1 MPAAHAAVC
10 FLFTDI
16 EGSTR
21 LWEQHTERMRA
32 ALACHDEIARR
43 AVRAHRG
50 RLVKTTGDG
59 IHAVFDDALDALA
72 ATLQILH
79 TLADPPATAGLALA
93 LRCGLHTAAEEARDH
108 DFYGPE
114 VNRAAR
120 IMAAAHGGQLLLSQ
134 VVADSLRGRL
144 PPGVALRDLGAVR
157 LRDLALPER
166 VWQVLAPPLRADF
179 PALRSLAAT
188 PNNLAQPLN
197 RFINREQVLA
207 ELHGLLAQ
215 HRLVTLLGTGGI
227 GKSRLSAALGG
238 ELMDGFADGVWFVE
252 LAPLQDLQQAAERVP
267 QAVASVLGVKEAPG
281 RPMADALRQFVADRQ
296 LLLILDNCEHV
307 LDAAASLAK
316 TLLQAGPGVKL
327 LATSREVLRVA
338 GELAYSVPPLG
349 LPELA
354 DVAAGAGPAGPAAQ
368 SDPAAAGQLLQHAA
382 VRLFADRA
390 ASAQPAFRL
399 NADNAAA
406 VVEICRRVE
415 GIPLAIELAAARV
428 RVLPVRAIATQL
440 RASFA
445 LLSTRDATVAPR
457 QRTLQ
462 LLIDWSHDLL
472 AGPEQVLYRRLSV
485 FAGGWTLAAAQAVC
499 GGGDVDGGG
508 GGDGGGDVDGDVN
521 QGGAAGDALA
531 PAAVIDL
538 LAGLVEKSLVA
549 MVPGSEADDGRYR
562 MLDTV
567 RQHAADKLL
576 AAEGQA
582 PSLRRRHVAW
592 CLDLA
597 EQALP
602 QLAGPAQ
609 AGVLAGLD
617 NEREN
622 LLAALDWCARDTDP
636 AQARAVAEQGFRLS
650 FALRP
655 YWPNRG
661 LLTLA
666 LRISLAVLGHPG
678 AQTRDRLRA
687 RGLFNVGQL
696 CCFMGRYRDAQPY
709 LDDSLAMATEIGDTA
724 RIAAVLQP
732 LGMAAL
738 GLGDRQAARRHS
750 EAAVS
755 IARQIGNPRQVAAA
769 VNALA
774 QLERTEGQLE
784 AAESLYAETV
794 QLARAVGDQEVIA
807 VGLLNLAMVALR
819 RGQHAVVRP
828 LLREVMQIA
837 DHNGSKPAAL
847 CALDVCAC
855 LAALQHDALRAARY
869 FGLAEAQNDHFGLR
883 RDPADATFMAP
894 MLDTVRRELGEPG
907 FLQAETQ
914 GRELPF
920 NQGWAEAGQW
930 LHAAD
935 DPPEPHRVTRSKRTD
950 PAA

>member
-1 MPAAHAAVC
+1 MPAHLAAVC

-32 ALACHDEIARR
+32 ALACHDQIART
-43 AVRAHRG
+43 AVLAHRG

-59 IHAVFDDALDALA
+59 IHAVFNDALDALA
-72 ATLQILH
+72 ATLQMQR
-79 TLADPPATAGLALA
+79 TLADPQATAGLALA

-120 IMAAAHGGQLLLSQ
+120 IMAAAHGGQVLLSQ
-134 VVADSLRGRL
+134 VVADALRGRL
-144 PPGVALRDLGAVR
+144 PNGVALRDLGAVR
-157 LRDLALPER
+157 LRDLSVPER

-197 RFINREQVLA
+197 RFINRETVLA
-207 ELHGLLAQ
+207 QLHGLVAQ
-215 HRLVTLLGTGGI
+215 HRLVTLYGTGGI

-238 ELMDGFADGVWFVE
+238 ELMDEFADGVWFVE
-252 LAPLQDLQQAAERVP
+252 LAPLQDLQQAADRVP

-281 RPMADALRQFVADRQ
+281 RPMMDALRQFVADRQ

-307 LDAAASLAK
+307 LGAAAGLAK

-327 LATSREVLRVA
+327 LATSREVLRLA
-338 GELAYSVPPLG
+338 GELAYPVPPLG
-349 LPELA
+349 LPALA
-354 DVAAGAGPAGPAAQ
+354 DEAAAAGLAGPQDATHPAAT
-368 SDPAAAGQLLQHAA
+368 GQLLQHAA

-399 NADNAAA
+399 SADNAAA

-472 AGPEQVLYRRLSV
+472 AGPERVLYRRLSV
-485 FAGGWTLAAAQAVC
+485 FAGGCTLAAAQAVC
-499 GGGDVDGGG
+499 GDGDVDE
-508 GGDGGGDVDGDVN
+508 DGVDS
-521 QGGAAGDALA
+521 DALA
-531 PAAVIDL
+531 ADAVIDL

-549 MVPGSEADDGRYR
+549 MVPGSDADDGRYR

-567 RQHAADKLL
+567 RQHAADKLV
-576 AAEGQA
+576 AAEGPA
-582 PSLRRRHVAW
+582 RGLRRRHVAW
-592 CLDLA
+592 CLDVA
-597 EQALP
+597 ERALP

-617 NEREN
+617 DERDN
-622 LLAALDWCARDTDP
+622 LLAALDWCSRDTEP
-636 AQARAVAEQGFRLS
+636 AQTRAVAEQGFRLS

-666 LRISLAVLGHPG
+666 LRTSLAVLGHPG
-678 AQTRDRLRA
+678 ALPRDRLRA

-696 CCFMGRYRDAQPY
+696 HCFMGRYREAQPY
-709 LDDSLAMATEIGDTA
+709 LEDSLAMATEIGDTA

-738 GLGDRQAARRHS
+738 GLGDKRAARRHS

-774 QLERTEGQLE
+774 QLERTEGQLK
-784 AAESLYAETV
+784 AAEALYAETV
-794 QLARAVGDQEVIA
+794 QLARGVGDQEVIA

-819 RGQHAVVRP
+819 RGQHAAVRP

-855 LAALQHDALRAARY
+855 LAALQHDPVRAARY

-907 FLQAETQ
+907 FLQAEAQ

-920 NQGWAEAGQW
+920 HQGWAEAGQW
-930 LHAAD
+930 LHAAED
-935 DPPEPHRVTRSKRTD
+935 HPAPNRVTRSTRTD